1 MEALENYS
9 LLSRL
14 FSTSLFSEL
23 IRLGHSRLLKEIWNS
38 SQVLSEFSSES
49 SFADVI
55 NFSYSILSK
64 KYRNEYIYKNV
75 LINKI
80 LLGTHSLKTSYM
92 ISELPVASCK
102 ADMVILNGTST
113 VYEIKTELDSLNRL
127 ERQICAYQK
136 AFDRINVITTDKTNQ
151 IREIEK
157 KLPQEVGILSLTSR
171 GTIHTVRSPLSNI
184 NNIDKEVIFN
194 ILRKREYLSVIKKH
208 HGTIPDVPNTQIYD
222 VAKTIFCEY
231 STKELHADMVEV
243 LKQRGTIMSSF
254 IQDIPKPLKALA
266 IKSNFSA
273 KERQRCLDLLSYPIA
288 DLIV

>member
-23 IRLGHSRLLKEIWNS
+23 IRLGHSRLLKEIWNK
-38 SQVLSEFSSES
+38 SQILSGFSSKS
-49 SFADVI
+49 SLADVI
-55 NFSYSILSK
+55 DFAYSTLNRN
-64 KYRNEYIYKNV
+64 YRNEYIYKNV

-136 AFDRINVITTDKTNQ
+136 AFDRINVITTDKTSQ
-151 IREIEK
+151 IREIEEM
-157 KLPQEVGILSLTSR
+157 LPQEVGILSLTSR
-171 GTIHTVRSPLSNI
+171 GTIHTVRPPLSNI
-184 NNIDKEVIFN
+184 DRIDKEVIFD
-194 ILRKREYLSVIKKH
+194 ILRKREYLGVIKKH

-222 VAKTIFCEY
+222 VAKAIFCEY
-231 STKELHADMVEV
+231 PTKELHADMVEV
-243 LKQRGTIMSSF
+243 LKQRGTMMSSF

-266 IKSNFSA
+266 IKSYFSA

>member
-1 MEALENYS
+1 
-9 LLSRL
+9 
-14 FSTSLFSEL
+14 
-23 IRLGHSRLLKEIWNS
+23 
-38 SQVLSEFSSES
+38 
-49 SFADVI
+49 
-55 NFSYSILSK
+55 
-64 KYRNEYIYKNV
+64 
-75 LINKI
+75 
-80 LLGTHSLKTSYM
+80 M

-136 AFDRINVITTDKTNQ
+136 AFDQINVITTDKTNQ

-171 GTIHTVRSPLSNI
+171 RTIHTVRSPLSNI

-222 VAKTIFCEY
+222 VAKSIFCEY
-231 STKELHADMVEV
+231 PTKELHADMVEI
-243 LKQRGTIMSSF
+243 LKQRGIKMNSF
-254 IQDIPKPLKALA
+254 IQDIPRPLKALA

-273 KERQRCLDLLSYPIA
+273 KERQRCLELLSCPISN
-288 DLIV
+288 LIA